1 MDASLI
7 YNFGFEFEGSPDS
20 DSGMRKVIG
29 EWADIQRRQAI
40 PDAERPAVVGPPV
53 PKRRKKPAPLAPQLA
68 APATTPAGPPSDLP
82 TVVPFSRSTVPAPPM
97 LESLRARVA
106 RGEARLKEFDLGGFR
121 LIKPNLATCHLLLNL
136 QAELGSE
143 GAVLDFLR
151 EGLEESARY
160 SEAEIETSMG
170 EYRRLLQIA
179 RQVEA
184 EPAAART

>member
-1 MDASLI
+1 LRI
-7 YNFGFEFEGSPDS
+7 NG
-20 DSGMRKVIG
+20 
-29 EWADIQRRQAI
+29 
-40 PDAERPAVVGPPV
+40 
-53 PKRRKKPAPLAPQLA
+53 L
-68 APATTPAGPPSDLP
+68 
-82 TVVPFSRSTVPAPPM
+82 SRHARDD
-97 LESLRARVA
+97 ESLRARVA

-136 QAELGSE
+136 QAGLGSE

-151 EGLEESARY
+151 EGLEQSARY

-184 EPAAART
+184 EPATAAAAQP